1 MTFNYLNGIKTIENL
16 KRMYRH
22 FVMILHPDCGGSN
35 EAMAELN
42 KEYEYWLHKV
52 GNIHESTKADGPE
65 TYTVDGDIVDDGFRD
80 IINAIAGLLRKGILI
95 AELCGSWIWIS
106 GDSRPYKETLKAL
119 GFKWSGNKKM
129 WYWHN
134 PNEKRKFYK
143 KAKTIEEIRAYY
155 GSKRLKADDEK
166 IAIKAANQPL
176 FFLLVLFVK

>member
-1 MTFNYLNGIKTIENL
+1 MKNFRYLNNINTIEAL

-22 FVMILHPDCGGSN
+22 YVLILHPDCGGSDEDMKVLN
-35 EAMAELN
+35 AEYDEL
-42 KEYEYWLHKV
+42 LRKV
-52 GNIHESTKADGPE
+52 GNIHESTREDGPE
-65 TYTVDGDIVDDGFRD
+65 TYTTSEEITDDGFRD
-80 IINAIAGLLRKGILI
+80 IINAIAGLLRKGILV

-119 GFKWSGNKKM
+119 GFRWSGNKRM

-134 PNEKRKFYK
+134 PEQKRKFYK

-166 IAIKAANQPL
+166 IAIKAAN
-176 FFLLVLFVK
+176 